1 MTSDPYIPP
10 PAGQMWLVPTDAPVD
25 DDLVRLGLDN
35 AFPGLPEG
43 LSLEHAER
51 SIRAALA
58 AALPLY
64 ERRLRQRIAEEI
76 QHPLLTIATRDDAT
90 VVPAPYFDELV
101 ADLDAPDGPNGRT
114 REAARRLRDVVRREE
129 A

>member
-1 MTSDPYIPP
+1 MTNDPYIPP
-10 PAGQMWLVPTDAPVD
+10 PAGQVWLVPTDRLVD

-58 AALPLY
+58 AVLPLY
-64 ERRLRQRIAEEI
+64 ERRLRQLIAEEI
-76 QHPLLTIATRDDAT
+76 QHPLLMVGDKESST
-90 VVPAPYFDELV
+90 VVGPEYFDALLP
-101 ADLDAPDGPNGRT
+101 DLDAPDEPNERV
-114 REAARRLRDVVRREE
+114 RNAARLLPGVVRREE
-129 A
+129 T